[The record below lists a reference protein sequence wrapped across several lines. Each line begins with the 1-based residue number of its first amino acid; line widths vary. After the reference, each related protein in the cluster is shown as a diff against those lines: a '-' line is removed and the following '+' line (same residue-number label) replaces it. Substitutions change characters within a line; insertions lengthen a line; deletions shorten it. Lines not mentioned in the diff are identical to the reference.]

1 MYSMLN
7 TTVQTGGDVHTLADI
22 GITVG
27 NDGQLSFDQSTFEQA
42 YATDPSAV
50 EQLFTATQSVTGADG
65 KTTTNKL
72 GVSYAIDNQM
82 SQLID
87 PQSGAITLENQGLS
101 QQATNFQDDITNLNQ
116 ILSDKRNVLQEQFD
130 NMEQVL
136 AGLQTQQQSIDS
148 LSGDTAS
155 SSSSSS
161 KSS

>member
-1 MYSMLN
+1 MLN

-50 EQLFTATQSVTGADG
+50 EQLFTATQTVTGTDG
-65 KTTTNKL
+65 KTTTKQL
-72 GVSYAIDNQM
+72 GVGYAIDNQVDA
-82 SQLID
+82 LID
-87 PQSGAITLENQGLS
+87 PQTGSITLENQGLG
-101 QQATNFQDDITNLNQ
+101 QQVTNFQDDITNLNQ
-116 ILSDKRNVLQEQFD
+116 VLADKRNVLEEQFN

-148 LSGDTAS
+148 LSGDT